1 MTRASGEQ
9 RRRSIRLRGYDY
21 SQPGTYFVTICTRNS
36 EYLFG
41 DIVDGEM
48 VLNEAGWIA
57 RRGWQDIPVHFP
69 HVELDEWV
77 IMPNHLH
84 GIVTIRVDPVRRGTA
99 CRAPTAERFG
109 KAVTGSIPTIIR
121 SFKSAITK
129 RMNELWNTPGAK
141 VWQRNYWEHV
151 VRNERELHRIREY
164 IIDNPTKWESDRLYG
179 PPSESSTMAW
189 ERASE
194 YSKEEWMA

>member
-1 MTRASGEQ
+1 M
-9 RRRSIRLRGYDY
+9 
-21 SQPGTYFVTICTRNS
+21 TICTRNS

-84 GIVTIRVDPVRRGTA
+84 GHLHGIVTIRVDPVRRGTA
-99 CRAPTAERFG
+99 CRAPG
-109 KAVTGSIPTIIR
+109 V
-121 SFKSAITK
+121 SAIS
-129 RMNELWNTPGAK
+129 G
-141 VWQRNYWEHV
+141 
-151 VRNERELHRIREY
+151 
-164 IIDNPTKWESDRLYG
+164 
-179 PPSESSTMAW
+179 
-189 ERASE
+189 
-194 YSKEEWMA
+194 